1 MRINRSETRSI
12 AIAAPPETV
21 LDYVG
26 DARTLPDWAPAF
38 TRSVH
43 AEGEHWRVDAGLID
57 VRVSRER
64 GTVDIVSVSEPAR
77 GVYTRVLPN
86 GEGSEYLFTQFF
98 PDGMREDDVDR
109 QLEVV
114 EAELRAVRAACEA

>member
-1 MRINRSETRSI
+1 MLTNRSETRSI
-12 AIAAPPETV
+12 SIAAAPDAV

-38 TRSVH
+38 TRSVC

-57 VRVSRER
+57 LRVSRER
-64 GTVDIVSVSEPAR
+64 GTVDIVAVSDPAR

-86 GEGSEYLFTQFF
+86 GDGSQYVFTQFF
-98 PDGMREDDVDR
+98 PDGTPEADVER
-109 QLEVV
+109 QLAVV
-114 EAELRAVRAACEA
+114 EGELRAIRNACEA